1 VKRFLFGLLIC
12 STPAWAMLNAEVKEG
27 AVSPDGI
34 AHVETGAVQVTG
46 TINSDVKP
54 GAVQATVQPGAI
66 SSTATFNKSLIAAE
80 AGACKIEAPMT
91 VKEGAIQLTLYPRAF
106 SLNVEDGAV
115 QVQPGAVVIKA
126 DFGPLASKMAEVI
139 KPAQDAAASVE
150 SVIGHWRLIAEGIGG
165 LSLALA
171 VGWYFSHHGQKKMIA
186 QLKEQ
191 NG

>member
-1 VKRFLFGLLIC
+1 MNRFLLGFLILC
-12 STPAWAMLNAEVKEG
+12 APAWAMLNAEVKEG

-34 AHVETGAVQVTG
+34 AHVESGAVQVTG

-66 SSTATFNKSLIAAE
+66 TGTATFNKSLIAAE
-80 AGACKIEAPMT
+80 AGACKIEAPLT
-91 VKEGAIQLTLYPRAF
+91 VKEGAVQLTLYPRAF

-139 KPAQDAAASVE
+139 KPAQDAARDVAAVAS
-150 SVIGHWRLIAEGIGG
+150 HWRLIAEGVCAVA
-165 LSLALA
+165 LALL
-171 VGWYFSHHGQKKMIA
+171 VGWIMHAHGNRKLITE
-186 QLKEQ
+186 LKRE
-191 NG
+191 